1 MLSKTIASH
10 GRSASASSSS
20 RFMFGALP
28 RWATTGTGDSRRRH
42 GDWACSSAN
51 RQSMPS
57 SSHTD
62 RGFSRRARPITRSV
76 APASRA
82 ASINPLE

>member
-1 MLSKTIASH
+1 MLSKTMASH
-10 GRSASASSSS
+10 VRSANAWSSS
-20 RFMFGALP
+20 RFMLGALP
-28 RWATTGTGDSRRRH
+28 RWATPGTGDNRRRH
-42 GDWACSSAN
+42 GDWTCSSAS

-57 SSHTD
+57 RSHTV
-62 RGFSRRARPITRSV
+62 RGLSRRARPITRSV